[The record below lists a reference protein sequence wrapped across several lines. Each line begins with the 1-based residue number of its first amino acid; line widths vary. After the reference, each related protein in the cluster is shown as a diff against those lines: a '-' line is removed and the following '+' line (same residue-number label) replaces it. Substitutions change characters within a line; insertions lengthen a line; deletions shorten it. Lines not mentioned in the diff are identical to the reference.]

1 MKMFDLC
8 LYHLINKMRNRCGAM
23 RRGNTKVLLHIT
35 AHSIQYLRFISNYS
49 DKSKITSNSVIKR
62 SFSALTRC
70 VILSCTQDHSQTKR
84 S

>member
-35 AHSIQYLRFISNYS
+35 AHSIQYLRFISNYKALKA
-49 DKSKITSNSVIKR
+49 KSQAIR
-62 SFSALTRC
+62 SL
-70 VILSCTQDHSQTKR
+70 K
-84 S
+84 